1 MNPNVHSRMLSGHL
15 LYIDFKRSFL
25 IKYVAAH
32 GCHIKKTFMAFTTLM
47 KQIWKAVFEEGDITR
62 PLSENEHLQL
72 NFFLSP
78 TVLLRSLV
86 LLESRNDSLP
96 PSLPRLSLLVQH
108 YCRLLLL
115 QIQFFAT
122 FGRFSESQH

>member
-47 KQIWKAVFEEGDITR
+47 KQIWKAVFEEG
-62 PLSENEHLQL
+62 
-72 NFFLSP
+72 
-78 TVLLRSLV
+78 
-86 LLESRNDSLP
+86 
-96 PSLPRLSLLVQH
+96 LSLKMIICSTISFYLP
-108 YCRLLLL
+108 
-115 QIQFFAT
+115 QFSLGFA
-122 FGRFSESQH
+122 RIKK